1 MNRTPNPALPD
12 TLIRDIANALGTPD
26 GHIPASGTVGIDVAE
41 LKRAVL
47 LFRTVVFTGYFDTDP
62 VAASLRELAAI
73 LARQSARACVAFHR
87 ENSPDPEKF
96 GTQAASGL
104 LEQLPE
110 LRRRLGTDVKAVFD
124 GDPAAGSYE
133 EVILCYPA
141 LAAMTH
147 YRFAHALLQ
156 LGVPIL
162 PRLITE
168 MAHSA
173 TGIDIH
179 PGAEIGAYFSI
190 DHGTGVVIGETCVIG
205 DHVRLYQG
213 VTLGA
218 KSFKFDAAGNILQE
232 PRHPILEDNVVVY
245 SNSSILGRVRIGHD
259 TVIGGNVWQTSDLP
273 PYSRVVQGR
282 ATVSAFENGGGI

>member
-1 MNRTPNPALPD
+1 MNRTSSETQLRQLAEALAVPD
-12 TLIRDIANALGTPD
+12 I
-26 GHIPASGTVGIDVAE
+26 HIPAAVPAGIDPAA
-41 LKRAVL
+41 LKRAVR
-47 LFRTVVFTGYFDTDP
+47 LFRSAVFAGYFDAEP
-62 VAASLRELAAI
+62 IAASLGELSDI
-73 LARQSARACVAFHR
+73 LARQSARACATFHR
-87 ENSPDPEKF
+87 GVHPDAEPF
-96 GTQAASGL
+96 GREVAARL
-104 LEQLPE
+104 LELLPE

-124 GDPAAGSYE
+124 GDPAAVSYE

-141 LAAMTH
+141 LVALTH
-147 YRFAHALLQ
+147 YRLAHALLR

-162 PRLITE
+162 PRLISE
-168 MAHSA
+168 AAHSA

-179 PGAEIGAYFSI
+179 PGAEIGEYFSI

-205 DHVRLYQG
+205 NHVRLYQG

-259 TVIGGNVWQTSDLP
+259 TVVGGNVWQTTDLP
-273 PYSRVVQGR
+273 PYSRVIQGR
-282 ATVSAFENGGGI
+282 ASVSTFENGGGI

>member
-1 MNRTPNPALPD
+1 MNPASSDMRFGRIVEALAAPD
-12 TLIRDIANALGTPD
+12 A
-26 GHIPASGTVGIDVAE
+26 HIPAAASAGIDPAE
-41 LKRAVL
+41 LKRALL
-47 LFRTVVFTGYFDTDP
+47 LFRSAVFAGYFDSEPLGGLLGDLY
-62 VAASLRELAAI
+62 SI
-73 LARQSARACVAFHR
+73 LARQSARACAIFRRGEHPDAGRFGERVA
-87 ENSPDPEKF
+87 
-96 GTQAASGL
+96 GQL
-104 LEQLPE
+104 LELLPE

-124 GDPAAGSYE
+124 GDPAAASYE

-141 LAAMTH
+141 LVAMTH

-162 PRLITE
+162 PRLISE
-168 MAHSA
+168 AAHSA

-179 PGAEIGAYFSI
+179 PGAEIGEYFSI

-218 KSFKFDAAGNILQE
+218 KSFKFDAAGNILRE
-232 PRHPILEDNVVVY
+232 PRHPILEDRVVVY

-259 TVIGGNVWQTSDLP
+259 SVFGGNVWQTTDLP
-273 PYSRVVQGR
+273 PCSRVVQGR
-282 ATVSAFENGGGI
+282 ASISTFENGGGI